1 MAARAPPNVL
11 HPVRPKAPRPV
22 VAAKA
27 AANCLRN
34 MAIVYSLLCMLVV

>member
-1 MAARAPPNVL
+1 MAARGTPNVL
-11 HPVRPKAPRPV
+11 HPVRPKAPKPV
-22 VAAKA
+22 VAKA